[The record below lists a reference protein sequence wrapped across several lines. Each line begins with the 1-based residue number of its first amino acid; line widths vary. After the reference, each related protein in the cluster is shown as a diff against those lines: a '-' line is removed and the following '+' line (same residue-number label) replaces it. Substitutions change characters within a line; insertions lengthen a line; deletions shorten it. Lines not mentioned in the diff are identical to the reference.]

1 MLAITTETFL
11 YAKAV
16 NSCKDETLTCLPN
29 DYTMQMFKIL
39 AAEEHTTVKK
49 QTNKKKAMCM
59 GRSRH
64 FSLDLYHMLVNPIAV
79 LGGLSQTD

>member
-49 QTNKKKAMCM
+49 QTNKKKSNVHGEIQAFFA
-59 GRSRH
+59 RS
-64 FSLDLYHMLVNPIAV
+64 
-79 LGGLSQTD
+79 LSHACKPHSCAGWTVPN